1 MFRLP
6 IRIRIERSKMQ
17 KKTAAKQRENQIG
30 MTALYCR
37 LSRDDGAEGE
47 SNSIANQKKLLAK
60 YAKEHGFTN
69 TKFYVD
75 DGYTGT
81 NFNRPGFQQMLE
93 DMEMGYISTVIVKD
107 SSRFGRNYL
116 EVGQYT
122 DYYFPEHNIRFIAI
136 NDCIDSEN
144 GEDDFSAFRNV
155 MNEMY
160 AKDISRKVRSSHRLR
175 GNAGEPLSP
184 PPYGYVKSPE
194 NKKRWIIDPDAAE
207 VVQRVFRL
215 CIDGNGNE
223 TIARILQEDKV
234 LVPMAYWQSKGMGRG
249 GKKTQPNPYKWCKTT
264 IAKML
269 AQQEYC
275 GDIINFKTYS
285 KSFRNKTRI
294 DNPQENWAIF
304 KDVHEA
310 IIDRETWER
319 VQELTK
325 NTKRRKPKDES
336 VKKSIFTNL
345 LYCGDCGHKLWFNF
359 NQKNPSI
366 RFYSCSNY
374 KGMRGTCENTH
385 YIREDSL
392 EQVVKMELFKLATYL
407 DHDENAFAELLECK
421 SNKDALAERKAIEST
436 LATAT
441 ARSQELLR
449 LYERL
454 YEDNVNGK
462 VTDDWFVRLSH
473 KYEVEQEDLKK
484 QMFDLKNKLDRLNT
498 AQTSSGNFIRAIRK
512 FMTMQTLTPIV
523 LQELIDK
530 IEVFPIEGT
539 GKSRTQRIVIHYRF
553 VGCIDLPSIVP
564 KHTYKL
570 DSRQGVAIEYLPS
583 VV

>member
-1 MFRLP
+1 
-6 IRIRIERSKMQ
+6 MQ
-17 KKTAAKQRENQIG
+17 KKTAAKQNENIIG
-30 MTALYCR
+30 ITALYCR

-47 SNSIANQKKLLAK
+47 SNSIANQKKLLSK

-93 DMEMGYISTVIVKD
+93 DMDMGYISTVIVKD

-144 GEDDFSAFRNV
+144 GEDDFSVFRNV

-175 GNAGEPLSP
+175 GNAGEPLSA
-184 PPYGYVKSPE
+184 PPYGYMKSVE
-194 NKKRWIIDPDAAE
+194 NKKKWVIDPEAAE
-207 VVQRVFRL
+207 IVRRVFRL
-215 CIDGNGNE
+215 CIEGKGNE

-234 LVPMAYWQSKGMGRG
+234 LVPMAYWQSKGLGRG

-275 GDIINFKTYS
+275 GDVINFKTYS
-285 KSFRNKTRI
+285 KNFRNKTRI
-294 DNPQENWAIF
+294 PNPKENWAVF
-304 KDVHEA
+304 KDVHEP
-310 IIDRETWER
+310 IIDRETFER

-325 NTKRRKPKDES
+325 ETKRRKPKDES
-336 VKKSIFTNL
+336 MRKSIFSNL

-374 KGMRGTCENTH
+374 VGSRGTCELTH

-407 DHDENAFAELLECK
+407 DHDEIAFAELLEDK
-421 SNKDALAERKAIEST
+421 SNNDAMAERKALDSALSVAE
-436 LATAT
+436 
-441 ARSQELLR
+441 ARSKELLR

-462 VTDDWFVRLSH
+462 VTDEWFMRLSH
-473 KYEVEQEDLKK
+473 KYELEQEELKK
-484 QMFDLKNKLDRLNT
+484 QVFELKNKLDSLNN
-498 AQTSSGNFIRAIRK
+498 AKSSSESFIRAIRT
-512 FMTMQTLTPIV
+512 FMTMQTLTPII
-523 LQELIDK
+523 LQELIEK
-530 IEVFPIEGT
+530 IEIFNVEGK
-539 GKSRTQRIVIHYRF
+539 GKNRTQRLIIHYRF
-553 VGCIDLPSIVP
+553 VGCIDLPSVIP

-570 DSRQGVAIEYLPS
+570 DSRQGVAIEYLPTAI
-583 VV
+583 

>member
-1 MFRLP
+1 
-6 IRIRIERSKMQ
+6 MQ
-17 KKTAAKQRENQIG
+17 KKTATKQNENIIG
-30 MTALYCR
+30 ITALYCR

-47 SNSIANQKKLLAK
+47 SNSIANQKKLLSK

-81 NFNRPGFQQMLE
+81 NFNRPGFQRMLE
-93 DMEMGYISTVIVKD
+93 DMDMGYISTVIVKD

-144 GEDDFSAFRNV
+144 GENDFSVFRNV

-175 GNAGEPLSP
+175 GNAGEPLSA
-184 PPYGYVKSPE
+184 PPYGYMKSVE
-194 NKKRWIIDPDAAE
+194 NKKKWVIDPEAAE
-207 VVQRVFRL
+207 IVRRVFRL
-215 CIDGNGNE
+215 CIEGKGNE
-223 TIARILQEDKV
+223 TIARMLQEDKV
-234 LVPMAYWQSKGMGRG
+234 LVPMAYWQSKGLPRG

-264 IAKML
+264 IAKMR

-275 GDIINFKTYS
+275 GDVINFKTYS
-285 KSFRNKTRI
+285 KNFRNKTRI
-294 DNPQENWAIF
+294 ANPKENWAIF
-304 KDVHEA
+304 KDVHEP
-310 IIDRETWER
+310 IIDRETFER

-325 NTKRRKPKDES
+325 ETKRRKPKDES
-336 VKKSIFTNL
+336 MKKSIFSNL

-374 KGMRGTCENTH
+374 VGSRGTCELTH

-392 EQVVKMELFKLATYL
+392 EQVVKMELFKLASYL
-407 DHDENAFAELLECK
+407 DHDEIAFAELLEDK
-421 SNKDALAERKAIEST
+421 SNNDAMAERKALDSALSVSE
-436 LATAT
+436 
-441 ARSQELLR
+441 ARSKELLR

-462 VTDDWFVRLSH
+462 VTDEWFMRLSH
-473 KYEVEQEDLKK
+473 KYELEQEELKK
-484 QMFDLKNKLDRLNT
+484 QMFELKNKLDSLNN
-498 AQTSSGNFIRAIRK
+498 AKSSSESFIRAIRK
-512 FMTMQTLTPIV
+512 FMTMQTHTPII
-523 LQELIDK
+523 LQELIEK
-530 IEVFPIEGT
+530 IEIFNVEGK
-539 GKSRTQRIVIHYRF
+539 GKNRTQRLIIHYRF
-553 VGCIDLPSIVP
+553 VGCIDLPSVIP

-570 DSRQGVAIEYLPS
+570 DSRQGVAIEYLPIAI
-583 VV
+583 

>member
-1 MFRLP
+1 
-6 IRIRIERSKMQ
+6 MQ
-17 KKTAAKQRENQIG
+17 KKTAAKQNENIIG
-30 MTALYCR
+30 ITALYCR

-47 SNSIANQKKLLAK
+47 SNSIANQKKLLSK

-81 NFNRPGFQQMLE
+81 NFNRPGFQRMLE
-93 DMEMGYISTVIVKD
+93 DMDMGYISTVIVKD

-144 GEDDFSAFRNV
+144 GEDDFSVFRNV

-175 GNAGEPLSP
+175 GNAGEPLSA
-184 PPYGYVKSPE
+184 PPYGYMKSVE
-194 NKKRWIIDPDAAE
+194 NKKKWVIDHEAAE
-207 VVQRVFRL
+207 IVRRVFRL
-215 CIDGNGNE
+215 CIEGKGNE
-223 TIARILQEDKV
+223 TIARMLQEDKV
-234 LVPMAYWQSKGMGRG
+234 LVPMAYWQSKGLGRG

-275 GDIINFKTYS
+275 GDVINFKTYS
-285 KSFRNKTRI
+285 KNFRNKTRI
-294 DNPQENWAIF
+294 PNPKENWAIF
-304 KDVHEA
+304 KDVHEP
-310 IIDRETWER
+310 IIDRETFER

-325 NTKRRKPKDES
+325 ETKRRKPKDES
-336 VKKSIFTNL
+336 MKKSIFSNL

-374 KGMRGTCENTH
+374 VGSRGTCELTH

-407 DHDENAFAELLECK
+407 DHDEIAFAELLEDK
-421 SNKDALAERKAIEST
+421 SNNDAMAERKVLESA
-436 LATAT
+436 LSVAT
-441 ARSQELLR
+441 ARSKELLR

-462 VTDDWFVRLSH
+462 VTDEWFMRLSH
-473 KYEVEQEDLKK
+473 KYELEQEELKR
-484 QMFDLKNKLDRLNT
+484 QTFELKNKLDSLNN
-498 AQTSSGNFIRAIRK
+498 AKSSSESFIRAIRK
-512 FMTMQTLTPIV
+512 FMTMQTLTPII

-530 IEVFPIEGT
+530 IEIFNVEGK
-539 GKSRTQRIVIHYRF
+539 GKNRTQRLIIHYRF
-553 VGCIDLPSIVP
+553 VGCIDLPSVIP

-570 DSRQGVAIEYLPS
+570 DSRQGVAIEYLPIAI
-583 VV
+583 

>member
-1 MFRLP
+1 
-6 IRIRIERSKMQ
+6 MQ
-17 KKTAAKQRENQIG
+17 KKTAAKQNENIIG
-30 MTALYCR
+30 ITALYCR

-47 SNSIANQKKLLAK
+47 SNSIANQKKLLSK

-93 DMEMGYISTVIVKD
+93 DMDMGYISTVIVKD

-144 GEDDFSAFRNV
+144 GEDDFSVFRNV

-175 GNAGEPLSP
+175 GNAGEPLSA
-184 PPYGYVKSPE
+184 PPYGYMKSVE
-194 NKKRWIIDPDAAE
+194 NKKKWVIDPEAAE
-207 VVQRVFRL
+207 IVRRVFRL
-215 CIDGNGNE
+215 CIEGKGNE
-223 TIARILQEDKV
+223 TIARMLQEDKV
-234 LVPMAYWQSKGMGRG
+234 LVPMAYWQSKGLGRG

-269 AQQEYC
+269 SQQEYC
-275 GDIINFKTYS
+275 GDVINFKTYS
-285 KSFRNKTRI
+285 KNFRNKTRI
-294 DNPQENWAIF
+294 PNPKENWAIF
-304 KDVHEA
+304 KDVHEP
-310 IIDRETWER
+310 IIDRETFER

-325 NTKRRKPKDES
+325 ETKRRKPKDES
-336 VKKSIFTNL
+336 MKKSIFSNL

-374 KGMRGTCENTH
+374 VGSRGTCELTH

-392 EQVVKMELFKLATYL
+392 EQVVKMELFKLASYL
-407 DHDENAFAELLECK
+407 DHDEIAFAELLEDK
-421 SNKDALAERKAIEST
+421 SNNDAMAERKALESA
-436 LATAT
+436 LSVAE
-441 ARSQELLR
+441 ARSKELLR

-462 VTDDWFVRLSH
+462 VTDEWFMRLSH
-473 KYEVEQEDLKK
+473 KYEFEQDELKK
-484 QMFDLKNKLDRLNT
+484 QTFELKNKLDSLNN
-498 AQTSSGNFIRAIRK
+498 AKSSSESFIRAIRK

-523 LQELIDK
+523 LQELIEK
-530 IEVFPIEGT
+530 IEIFNVEGK
-539 GKSRTQRIVIHYRF
+539 GKNRTQRLIIHYRF
-553 VGCIDLPSIVP
+553 VGCIDLPSVIP

-570 DSRQGVAIEYLPS
+570 DSRQGVEIEYLPTAI
-583 VV
+583 